1 MTNPR
6 VFISH
11 ASEDKGRFVLQF
23 AERLR
28 KRGIEAWLDTW
39 EILPGDNILDKVFKE
54 GLNQS
59 DAIIIVLSAVSI
71 TKPFVKKELNAA
83 VVRSIYEQTRLIPIR
98 LDECEIPECL
108 RDGTLYQQ
116 IQDLTSYGAEFERI
130 VNLLFGQY
138 DLASG
143 KPPLGDKPAYVEPDV
158 LSIGD
163 LTPIDSTIFEHACRI
178 AIEQEDTVSISGEQ
192 MGNDLREQGISEAQI
207 METQDILEGRYYVEV
222 HRVCGPLH
230 VYDFTITTY
239 GFGQFARVGVPD
251 YGNLCAD
258 VAQCLV
264 RQMQDGKNVSNVS
277 VTETVKQPRIIVE
290 HIIEELADLNLIR
303 YQDEFGA
310 GSRFMGVYSVS
321 PELRRKLEGN

>member
-98 LDECEIPECL
+98 LDECEIPERSEEHTSELQSL
-108 RDGTLYQQ
+108 RHL
-116 IQDLTSYGAEFERI
+116 
-130 VNLLFGQY
+130 
-138 DLASG
+138 
-143 KPPLGDKPAYVEPDV
+143 
-158 LSIGD
+158 
-163 LTPIDSTIFEHACRI
+163 
-178 AIEQEDTVSISGEQ
+178 
-192 MGNDLREQGISEAQI
+192 
-207 METQDILEGRYYVEV
+207 
-222 HRVCGPLH
+222 
-230 VYDFTITTY
+230 
-239 GFGQFARVGVPD
+239 
-251 YGNLCAD
+251 
-258 VAQCLV
+258 
-264 RQMQDGKNVSNVS
+264 
-277 VTETVKQPRIIVE
+277 
-290 HIIEELADLNLIR
+290 
-303 YQDEFGA
+303 
-310 GSRFMGVYSVS
+310 
-321 PELRRKLEGN
+321 